1 MPSSYTER
9 KQNRDANSPEE
20 FLLFCPGELKQ
31 KVNTRPEAQW
41 SHQSG
46 ESDNPVITK
55 SISRAGAP
63 GYGDGQMSGS
73 AIH

>member
-41 SHQSG
+41 SRQAG
-46 ESDNPVITK
+46 QPDNPVITK
-55 SISRAGAP
+55 SISRAGALDR
-63 GYGDGQMSGS
+63 GMGR
-73 AIH
+73 